1 MKHVWIVWWTNCSE
15 PLFCGVFTTKKLAQD
30 HIKANRCDG
39 GYWAIAKQPLDV
51 EYECELEWK
60 R

>member
-1 MKHVWIVWWTNCSE
+1 MSGYQCKHC
-15 PLFCGVFTTKKLAQD
+15 KKLIPASE
-30 HIKANRCDG
+30 NCRCDG
-39 GYWAIAKQPLDV
+39 GYWAIVKQPLDV